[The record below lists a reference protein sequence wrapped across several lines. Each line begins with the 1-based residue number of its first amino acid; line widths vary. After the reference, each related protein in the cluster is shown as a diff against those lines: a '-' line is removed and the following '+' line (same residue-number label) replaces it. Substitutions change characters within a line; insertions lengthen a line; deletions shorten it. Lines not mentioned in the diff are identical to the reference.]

1 MPLNSF
7 GFLMFLAAVFALY
20 WGCAKVAVGNR
31 LLIQNLVL
39 ILSSLVFYAVWDLRF
54 LMLLVLEISVAFG
67 IGMYFG
73 GRKSRTMMVIAAAF
87 YIGILGYFKYAGFFV
102 ESLQSVLCGL
112 GVKMDW
118 PTLNVIA
125 PIGISFYTFMCLGYI
140 IDTYLGRVEIQKNF
154 IAFFAMMSFFPQIVA
169 GPIGRVA
176 HLEPQFSRARTFDFD
191 FASNGLCLFAYG
203 LAKKMVVADTL
214 GQYVDKAFAMPVYF
228 DSATC
233 LAAAFFFTM
242 QIYCDFSGYSDMAR
256 GCARLFGIDL
266 AQNFNRPY
274 LSSSF
279 GEFWHRWHISLSTW
293 FRDYVYIPLGGS
305 RVGLIRLLV
314 NIWIVFLLSGL
325 WHGAAWTFVIWG
337 GMHALFLS
345 VETLSRKLFGKGSG
359 DSVAGKWLGMVLVF
373 VCVVIAWVVFRAPS
387 FSILCD
393 FAATVVS
400 GSLGWPAGR
409 LDGMVFYLTP
419 YLLIGLLGVT
429 SFIIPIDCTFRSVR
443 TRFMFISCCAAL
455 IVFMGI
461 PCGGE
466 FIYQRF

>member
-1 MPLNSF
+1 M
-7 GFLMFLAAVFALY
+7 
-20 WGCAKVAVGNR
+20 
-31 LLIQNLVL
+31 
-39 ILSSLVFYAVWDLRF
+39 
-54 LMLLVLEISVAFG
+54 G
-67 IGMYFG
+67 IYFG
-73 GRKSRTMMVIAAAF
+73 DRKSRPMMALTVLF
-87 YIGILGYFKYAGFFV
+87 YLGVLGYFKYAGFFV
-102 ESLQSVLCGL
+102 DSLEEIFCRFGCS
-112 GVKMDW
+112 MDW

-140 IDTYLGRVEIQKNF
+140 IDAYLGRVQIQRD
-154 IAFFAMMSFFPQIVA
+154 IVAFFAMMSFFPQIVA
-169 GPIGRVA
+169 GPIGRVS
-176 HLEPQFSRARTFDFD
+176 HLAPQFAKARVFDFD
-191 FASNGLCLFAYG
+191 FASNGLCLFTYG

-214 GQYVDKAFAMPVYF
+214 GQYVDKVFAMPVYF

-233 LAAAFFFTM
+233 LVAAFFFAM

-256 GCARLFGIDL
+256 GSARLLGIDL

-305 RVGLIRLLV
+305 RAGLIRLLI

-337 GMHALFLS
+337 GMHAIFLS
-345 VETLSRKLFGKGSG
+345 VETLWKKQFGTTTSNSLSARKL
-359 DSVAGKWLGMVLVF
+359 LGTMMVF
-373 VCVVIAWVVFRAPS
+373 VCVVIAWVVFRSPS

-400 GSLGWPAGR
+400 GGFGWPAGR

-419 YLLIGLLGVT
+419 YLLIGLLGLS
-429 SFIIPIDCTFRSVR
+429 SFVIPVDCSFRSVR
-443 TRFMFISCCAAL
+443 ARFMFISCCTIL
-455 IVFMGI
+455 VVFMGI

-466 FIYQRF
+466 FIYQKF

>member
-1 MPLNSF
+1 MPLNSL
-7 GFLMFLAAVFALY
+7 GFLMFLATVFALY
-20 WGCAKVAVGNR
+20 WGCTKVAAANR
-31 LLIQNLVL
+31 LLVQNLVL

-73 GRKSRTMMVIAAAF
+73 GRKSRTMMILATVF

-102 ESLQSVLCGL
+102 ESLQSALSGL
-112 GVKMDW
+112 GVQMDW
-118 PTLNVIA
+118 PTLNIIA

-176 HLEPQFSRARTFDFD
+176 HLAPQFSRTRTLDFD
-191 FASNGLCLFAYG
+191 FASNGVCLFAYG

-214 GQYVDKAFAMPVYF
+214 GQYVDKVFAMPEYF
-228 DSATC
+228 NATSC
-233 LAAAFFFTM
+233 LVAMLFFSI

-266 AQNFNRPY
+266 ARNFDRPY
-274 LSSSF
+274 AARSF
-279 GEFWHRWHISLSTW
+279 SEFWHRWHISLSTW

-305 RVGLIRLLV
+305 REGLFRLLRNTWV
-314 NIWIVFLLSGL
+314 VFLLSGL
-325 WHGAAWTFVIWG
+325 WHGAAWTFVVWG
-337 GMHALFLS
+337 GLHAAFLS
-345 VETLSRKLFGKGSG
+345 LSVLRRHVWGVSATK
-359 DSVAGKWLGMVLVF
+359 DSAIKHVVDVIIVF
-373 VCVVIAWVVFRAPS
+373 SSISIAWVFFRAPS
-387 FSILCD
+387 F
-393 FAATVVS
+393 ATVVEFFCTIVS
-400 GSLGWPAGR
+400 GAWGFPDGR
-409 LDGMVFYLTP
+409 VDGMVFYLTP
-419 YLLIGLLGVT
+419 YLLISLLGISVYL
-429 SFIIPIDCTFRSVR
+429 PVDCEFKS
-443 TRFMFISCCAAL
+443 TRKRCLFVVACIAF
-455 IVFMGI
+455 IVFLGI